1 MSQSLTHGNDP
12 DRLRSISDALQ
23 REGSGLGDVGRTGAT
38 MLTVLEE
45 SWAGPDLE
53 GYTRSWELA
62 AQHTDTAS
70 ERLVAFAK
78 VAREQADE
86 QERASGGGGGGGAGD
101 FAGARGSGTAKAG
114 FDIDLP
120 DMPDLPDLPDMPD
133 LPDLPDMP
141 DLPDLPD
148 MPDLPNMSDLPSWG
162 DVKGAAGDVTDG
174 IADLWKTT
182 TNSLDEITDHAN
194 EWWKDNIEDSWLGR
208 QAQLRLSQGAYW
220 LGEGA
225 DWVRDNP
232 WIPLSPSVAY
242 IIDMGG
248 DTLGDVSKYIN
259 DPKGAFLDDWNDSGV
274 LGKILTLASVV
285 PVARLLKKPAD
296 DLDDI
301 GRKALKKDPPG
312 WKDDFTEKAAKKD
325 SNDPQEAAQTRLND
339 RANRYVERYGLKEP
353 EDVWDTDKIDP
364 KKRGIIVEAAQDGN
378 LPGSYKTWDKYEVQA
393 NGDRVATSIKS
404 MDPSLKTYGTDGAVE
419 RQLKDYVDEIDKA
432 TPNSRGGV
440 SINPQQLDGK
450 VLEVVTPPDG
460 FTPSQL
466 EELNRA
472 RTYADSKGIDIVEK
486 EYP

>member
-1 MSQSLTHGNDP
+1 MDRGRMAVDPRIDVPSDPWSAMSQPLTDGNDP
-12 DRLRSISDALQ
+12 ERLRSISDALQ
-23 REGSGLGDVGRTGAT
+23 REGGALGDVGRTGAM
-38 MLTVLEE
+38 MLALLEE
-45 SWAGPDLE
+45 SWAGPDL
-53 GYTRSWELA
+53 GAYTSSWHLA
-62 AQHTDTAS
+62 SQQMDSAA
-70 ERLVAFAK
+70 ERLISSAK
-78 VAREQADE
+78 VAREQAE
-86 QERASGGGGGGGAGD
+86 QQETASGAGGGHGRGGAGD
-101 FAGARGSGTAKAG
+101 FAGADTKGTAKSG
-114 FDIDLP
+114 FDV
-120 DMPDLPDLPDMPD
+120 DLPDLKMP
-133 LPDLPDMP
+133 
-141 DLPDLPD
+141 
-148 MPDLPNMSDLPSWG
+148 DLPSWG

-182 TNSLDEITDHAN
+182 TNSLDEITDDAN

-248 DTLGDVSKYIN
+248 DTLGDASKYIN

-285 PVARLLKKPAD
+285 PVGRLLKKPAD

-325 SNDPQEAAQTRLND
+325 SDDPQEAAQARLND
-339 RANRYVERYGLKEP
+339 RANRYVDRYGLKEP

-419 RQLKDYVDEIDKA
+419 RRLKDYVDEIDKA